1 MLSLKD
7 NKCRLK
13 KRSLELGEVSGEFFR
28 QKEHWALQR
37 RTPWPSYSCIFHAC
51 QTSTTWMMLPAQ
63 DVSWHPW
70 DTVALVSVC
79 FPGQAWENT
88 SWTVVLEQ
96 GIPAVASSVWGLSFW
111 MMGFSQDGDFSW
123 WNLALKTLSPFL
135 SQCRVTHFSVMA
147 LIYNDRYLAI

>member
-7 NKCRLK
+7 NKCRFK
-13 KRSLELGEVSGEFFR
+13 KKSLELGEVSREFFR
-28 QKEHWALQR
+28 QKALGTSEKDPT
-37 RTPWPSYSCIFHAC
+37 TPSPLRE
-51 QTSTTWMMLPAQ
+51 TSTTWVLLPAQ

-88 SWTVVLEQ
+88 SWTVILEQ
-96 GIPAVASSVWGLSFW
+96 GIPAAASSVWGLSLW

-123 WNLALKTLSPFL
+123 WGLALKTLSPFL
-135 SQCRVTHFSVMA
+135 SQCRVTHFSLMA